1 MVGLRGFGG
10 VLPWARRMIVEE
22 RRWLDE
28 AEFTN
33 LVSLCQLLPG
43 PNIVNLSV
51 VLGRRFHGLPGSIAA
66 FSGLMLAPF
75 AIVVCLGVLY
85 ERYGNLPH
93 LTLVFGN
100 VGAAAAGL
108 ICATALRMG
117 KPHAKRPRSILVA
130 GAAFVAVA
138 LFRLKLLP
146 AVLALAAA
154 SLLLHWLPRKS
165 GP

>member
-51 VLGRRFHGLPGSIAA
+51 ALGRRFRGLPGSIAA

-75 AIVVCLGVLY
+75 VIVVCLGMLY
-85 ERYGNLPH
+85 DRYGNLPH
-93 LTLVFGN
+93 LTLVFSN

-108 ICATALRMG
+108 VCAVACRMG
-117 KPHAKRPRSILVA
+117 RPHATRWKSILVA

-138 LFRLKLLP
+138 LFRLELLP
-146 AVLALAAA
+146 VVLVLAPA